1 MVFGGFWGVVPVFG
15 GGVSYPK
22 RVWDRLGAGFWFSG
36 RAKADS
42 RVGCCR
48 RWGKRWFRAGLG
60 VTRLSVGVFRLR
72 VCPVF
77 RSR

>member
-1 MVFGGFWGVVPVFG
+1 MVPVFG

-42 RVGCCR
+42 RMWLSALGLWGC
-48 RWGKRWFRAGLG
+48 
-60 VTRLSVGVFRLR
+60 
-72 VCPVF
+72 
-77 RSR
+77 